1 MPWAFTPEQICEL
14 KESFKLYDKDN
25 IGFIG
30 LEEMKIVMRS
40 LGYHMVDEEITE
52 LISQVDSDGI
62 GTIDIVEFIGFLA
75 RRCREESNEGVSDI
89 MKMFDK
95 DKDGKVS
102 ILDLKEV
109 LLEAGESL
117 SDNALNEVFATYAN
131 NGQYMSEEQLK
142 NFLLAKI

>member
-1 MPWAFTPEQICEL
+1 MPWAFTPEQLCEI

-40 LGYHMVDEEITE
+40 LGYHMLDEEITE

-75 RRCREESNEGVSDI
+75 RKCREESNEGVSDI
-89 MKMFDK
+89 MNMFDK

-117 SDNALNEVFATYAN
+117 SDNALNEVFAAYAGN
-131 NGQYMSEEQLK
+131 EKYMSEEQLK
-142 NFLLAKI
+142 NFLLAKL